1 MEQVRGMP
9 QKLPRFIR
17 ISGKISYVLQGKGKI
32 MKRMICIALS
42 ALMLLSLLVGC
53 SGGTSVGYNKDYSGA
68 GTNTDRSFRIVGG
81 WTKTGIGTHFHSG
94 PDMGPVVMYS
104 IEGCMQYTRGTK
116 HFTYL
121 VAEDFVHAADDPNDD
136 VKDGE
141 SVIVIRDNAKWHD
154 GGKVVAMDVMS
165 YYALCYSS
173 LTTYLSDMYV
183 MDDNNNGDLSDDL
196 RIKLVWKPWKEPTDY
211 AKDVLLAQDTKN
223 CSIQYAKFKDFV
235 DASLDLIYNGIDG
248 IPNEI
253 VTEQSEGQGEERL
266 GRHASN
272 IVGAL
277 GSIYQQFRGTA
288 VKPDGE
294 YDGYYF
300 MGTGP
305 FKVKSVSENQ
315 IVLVKNEDYY
325 LADQVGFDS
334 IIATQYSNSNMLYS
348 DLQNGLLD
356 FVDGCPDSVLLNSI
370 LEANDSL
377 VHYKYHSQGAAG
389 VFYNLEKP
397 IWEDDNVRLAFQYI
411 FDRELIKNT
420 VNPYATTAWKPM
432 MVMSPVE
439 ARQYLDAEVYNS
451 ITEYSHDTAKAVEL
465 LEKAGWSKKGGKW
478 YDANDQP
485 ITLTLGYIN
494 VPNWAAV
501 AQQVKAQLEAFG
513 IDCILKSG
521 NDMTTWF
528 STACSTN
535 SIYDFVVYHTELNTY
550 GTHPGGSMKHFFE
563 IIEAP
568 AMHMPVAEDGH
579 YSVTVDLLD
588 QNDPT
593 KSLGK
598 VRVWD
603 LYSEIYCTEGATLKQ
618 YANSIVLGMS
628 KYNYGVQFFENVTGS
643 FFNADRIGGLP
654 SVELFT
660 QNRNMTFIPEPTDEE
675 HTLYAVLNHNFSQ
688 AVALVEG
695 FIYAR

>member
-1 MEQVRGMP
+1 
-9 QKLPRFIR
+9 
-17 ISGKISYVLQGKGKI
+17 
-32 MKRMICIALS
+32 MKRIICIALC
-42 ALMLLSLLVGC
+42 AAMLLSLLVGC
-53 SGGTSVGYNKDYSGA
+53 SSGTSVGYDKDYSGA
-68 GTNTDRSFRIVGG
+68 GTNTDKTYRIAGG
-81 WTKTGIGTHFHSG
+81 WTKTGVGTHFHSG
-94 PDMGPVVMYS
+94 PDMGPIGMWS
-104 IEGCMQYTRGTK
+104 LEGCMQYTRSTE

-121 VAEDFVHAADDPNDD
+121 IAEKFIHASDDANDD

-165 YYALCYSS
+165 YYAMCYST

-211 AKDVLLAQDTKN
+211 AKNVLLAQDTKN

-248 IPNEI
+248 IPNEK
-253 VTEQSEGQGEERL
+253 VTQQSEGQGEERL

-277 GSIYQQFRGTA
+277 GSIYQQFRGTV
-288 VKPDGE
+288 VKADGE
-294 YDGYYF
+294 YDGYYY

-315 IVLVKNEDYY
+315 MVLVKNQDYY
-325 LADQVGFDS
+325 LADQVGFET
-334 IIATQYSNSNMLYS
+334 IIATQYSNGNMVFS

-356 FVDGCPDSVLLNSI
+356 FVDGCPDKSLLESI
-370 LEANDSL
+370 LKANGSL
-377 VHYKYHSQGAAG
+377 VHYKTYDQGAIG
-389 VFYNLEKP
+389 TYYNLEKEV
-397 IWEDDNVRLAFQYI
+397 WQDDDVRLAFQYI
-411 FDRELIKNT
+411 FDRDLIKNT
-420 VNPYATTAWKPM
+420 TNPYATTSWKPL

-451 ITEYSHDTAKAVEL
+451 IAEYSYDQAKAAQL
-465 LEKAGWSKKGGKW
+465 LEKAGWSKKNGKW
-478 YDANDQP
+478 HDANGQLV
-485 ITLTLGYIN
+485 TLTLGYIN
-494 VPNWAAV
+494 ASSLASV
-501 AQQVKAQLEAFG
+501 AQQIKAQLEAFG

-528 STACSTN
+528 STACATN
-535 SIYDFVVYHTELNTY
+535 SIYDFVVYFSELNTY

-563 IIEAP
+563 MIQCGV
-568 AMHMPVAEDGH
+568 MHLPIAEDGR
-579 YSVTVDLLD
+579 YAAEVDLLD
-588 QNDPT
+588 VNDPS

-598 VRVWD
+598 VRVMD
-603 LYSEIYCTEGATLKQ
+603 LYSKIYCTDGATLKQ
-618 YANSIVLGMS
+618 YANSVVLGMS
-628 KYNYGVQFFENVTGS
+628 KYNYGVQFFENVTGC

-660 QNRNMTFIPEPTDEE
+660 QDRNITFIPQPSDDE
-675 HTLYAVLNHNFSQ
+675 YDQYVLIHNGFNQ
-688 AVALVEG
+688 AVSVVEG
-695 FIYAR
+695 IIYAR